1 MIRAELTLGGQLEVV
16 HFDVETKSEAIEKV
30 WDTYGYLTRIERLS
44 EVEHET
50 DSVKSTDSDESSGT
64 SGDEKG
70 NILQANE

>member
-50 DSVKSTDSDESSGT
+50 DSIKSIDSNESAGT
-64 SGDEKG
+64 SGSTQGD
-70 NILQANE
+70 ILQANE